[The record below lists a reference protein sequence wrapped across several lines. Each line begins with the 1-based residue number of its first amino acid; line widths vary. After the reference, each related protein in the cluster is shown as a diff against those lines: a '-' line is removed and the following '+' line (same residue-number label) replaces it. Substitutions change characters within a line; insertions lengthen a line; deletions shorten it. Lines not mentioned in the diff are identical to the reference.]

1 MADTE
6 NKVYTLDAAANRY
19 EGMTKEQIITA
30 ITQAVNDGTISN
42 IDAGFITKIQEMNKQ
57 GVLKWWVGTQAEFNA
72 LETKDADTL
81 YIFTDDPLYQ
91 DINNLVQQVSELTNR
106 VNEIETTIEQGGLN
120 RPAITQ
126 VQFVN
131 FDYIE
136 NVGSWAYDQT
146 ISDTL
151 STLNIEI
158 KGSSGSGARILCIPS
173 TKSLASVDCEIV
185 SGDTGYLTYDFN
197 GTEDIEDSGYGQ
209 VKFKARAIKPCIG
222 TTYENYYG
230 GYEDFVIQKSTTFRI
245 TIIDIYGHQFISDDF
260 TINYK
265 VKS

>member
-6 NKVYTLDAAANRY
+6 NKVYILDAAANRY

-30 ITQAVNDGTISN
+30 IMQAVNDGTISN
-42 IDAGFITKIQEMNKQ
+42 IDAGFITKIQEMNKK
-57 GVLKWWVGTQAEFNA
+57 GVLKWWVGTQAEFNS

-131 FDYIE
+131 FDHLE
-136 NVGSWAYDQT
+136 TTSSWAYDQT
-146 ISDTL
+146 ISNTL
-151 STLNIEI
+151 TTLDIMV
-158 KGSSGSGARILCIPS
+158 GGFGASILCIPS
-173 TKSLASVDCEIV
+173 TKSLASVYCEIV
-185 SGDTGYLTYDFN
+185 SGDTGYLTYDYK
-197 GTEDIEDSGYGQ
+197 GAEDIEDSGYGQ
-209 VKFKARAIKPCIG
+209 VKFEARAIKPCIG
-222 TTYENYYG
+222 INYENPYG

-245 TIIDIYGHQFISDDF
+245 TITDIYGHQFISDDF